1 MPLGHG
7 AVYQLEMQT
16 LVPGKLENMDLPQ
29 AQDAKLFVQ
38 DEQDIPWVGISL
50 TSILNSQ
57 NFPR

>member
-38 DEQDIPWVGISL
+38 DEQDIS
-50 TSILNSQ
+50 
-57 NFPR
+57 